1 VGDVAEYTVLT
12 AVAVVGVV
20 GLELFWFRTGIFTT
34 VQYWIA
40 MVIIFGFQILVDGW
54 LTKLSNPIVIYDPTE
69 MSGLRV
75 PWDIPIEDFGFAF
88 AMVTLAILLWRR
100 GLARQKRSSS
110 QSRDRD
116 QAAKP

>member
-1 VGDVAEYTVLT
+1 MAEYTVFT
-12 AVAVVGVV
+12 VVAVAVVV
-20 GLELFWFRTGIFTT
+20 GLELFWFRTGIFATA
-34 VQYWIA
+34 QYWIA

-54 LTKLSNPIVIYDPTE
+54 LTKLSNPIVIYDARE

-100 GLARQKRSSS
+100 GLARQDDSRSPEHDH
-110 QSRDRD
+110 DR
-116 QAAKP
+116 ATGS